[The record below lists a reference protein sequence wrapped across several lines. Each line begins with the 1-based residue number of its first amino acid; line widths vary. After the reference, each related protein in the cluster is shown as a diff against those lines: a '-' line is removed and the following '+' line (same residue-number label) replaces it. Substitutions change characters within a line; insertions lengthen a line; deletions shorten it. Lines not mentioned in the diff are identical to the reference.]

1 MHTHAATPCYCG
13 NELWLEFEQNIIS
26 YGWLKSQQH
35 SRQNGW
41 NEAKRLKAML
51 IYIYSCSM
59 CVLCVCVAC
68 VYAMCVYAPTQ
79 TICTKLIM
87 YINIYTQSDSL
98 QLRALRLVHQKASVR
113 HWSHSTAECWQSAD
127 LHNWLRLVWT
137 KASGSKGPY
146 AHPAR
151 TLPAKRKQGM
161 VHVRSSGQN
170 CLSCNPL
177 PSGI

>member
-1 MHTHAATPCYCG
+1 MLPLLVIAVMSYDLSLSKTLSVMADWSH
-13 NELWLEFEQNIIS
+13 NNIQ
-26 YGWLKSQQH
+26 GKMVGM
-35 SRQNGW
+35 RQNGW
-41 NEAKRLKAML
+41 RQCFY
-51 IYIYSCSM
+51 IYIVVA
-59 CVLCVCVAC
+59 CVCCVCVLHVCMLC
-68 VYAMCVYAPTQ
+68 VFMPQHKSYAQNSYVY
-79 TICTKLIM
+79 
-87 YINIYTQSDSL
+87 IYTQSDSL

-127 LHNWLRLVWT
+127 LHSWLRLVWT